1 MKMRRFPNVVCPD
14 GSRRVALQR
23 DYNYDPEKR
32 STRVKF
38 GGRTVTGELRFYRD
52 EWRFVPK
59 LTLKNGHTMLGY
71 V

>member
-1 MKMRRFPNVVCPD
+1 MKFHNVLCPD
-14 GSRRVALQR
+14 GSRRVASQR
-23 DYNYDPEKR
+23 NYNYDPEKR

-38 GGRTVTGELRFYRD
+38 GGKTVTGELRLYRG

-59 LTLKNGHTMLGY
+59 LTLKNGHVMMGY